1 MGSDDGQRLSR
12 NILWLA
18 PNLSRLKG
26 RPVFL
31 CNLVG
36 LKHVRWDGPELS
48 AGEHT
53 LEFDFTYNGLG
64 TGTLAFNIMSGI
76 GEGGAGVLKVDGRE
90 VARQTLE
97 HTVPVIWQWDENFD
111 NRVYPV

>member
-1 MGSDDGQRLSR
+1 
-12 NILWLA
+12 LWLA